1 MGIVANSNVPNLI
14 LQLNLMDRSI
24 VYRGIMK
31 TVPDT
36 YWTDTVRPKL
46 YPLWDTEKDRLVEFT
61 WYDNN
66 TYHCTRRKFVKNFKT
81 GQYEWKDYDM
91 EQSDVAAAREFYD
104 FLKDTFMNIEQLKN
118 EEYQEEMGRMYGEV
132 RTETWFTVRLAR
144 NFLLQETDFAL
155 LPDSP
160 LSDDMKALYTTY
172 RTKLRD
178 LPALFA
184 DVEDVK
190 TVKFPMS
197 PDAFVNVYKVNN
209 PDAVY
214 LDTEDQWTLP
224 AHFFYTQFKDK
235 MVRYLMVRD
244 ITDRM
249 YTDAMIRAMREN
261 PVALGIEGTPWS
273 NQHQNLDSIKRSL
286 DELLAK
292 MEEEE
297 GGGA

>member
-104 FLKDTFMNIEQLKN
+104 FLKDTFMNIEQLQN
-118 EEYQEEMGRMYGEV
+118 EEFQEEMGRMYGEV

-297 GGGA
+297 GGGE

>member
-104 FLKDTFMNIEQLKN
+104 FLKDTFMNIEQLQN
-118 EEYQEEMGRMYGEV
+118 EEFQEEMGRMYGEV

-172 RTKLRD
+172 RAKLRD

-184 DVEDVK
+184 DIEDIK
-190 TVKFPMS
+190 TIKFPMS
-197 PDAFVNVYKVNN
+197 PDAFVNVYKINN

-235 MVRYLMVRD
+235 MVKYLMVRD

-286 DELLAK
+286 DDLISRIDNGEDVV
-292 MEEEE
+292 
-297 GGGA
+297 

>member
-104 FLKDTFMNIEQLKN
+104 FLKDTFMNIEQLQN
-118 EEYQEEMGRMYGEV
+118 EEFQEEMGRMYGEV

-172 RTKLRD
+172 RAKLRD

-184 DVEDVK
+184 DIEDIK
-190 TVKFPMS
+190 TIKFPMS

>member
-104 FLKDTFMNIEQLKN
+104 FLKDTFMNIEQLQN
-118 EEYQEEMGRMYGEV
+118 EEFQEEMGRMYGEV

-172 RTKLRD
+172 RAKLRD

-184 DVEDVK
+184 DIEDIK
-190 TVKFPMS
+190 TIKFPMS

-235 MVRYLMVRD
+235 MVKYLMVRD

-286 DELLAK
+286 DDLISRIDNGEDV
-292 MEEEE
+292 
-297 GGGA
+297 G